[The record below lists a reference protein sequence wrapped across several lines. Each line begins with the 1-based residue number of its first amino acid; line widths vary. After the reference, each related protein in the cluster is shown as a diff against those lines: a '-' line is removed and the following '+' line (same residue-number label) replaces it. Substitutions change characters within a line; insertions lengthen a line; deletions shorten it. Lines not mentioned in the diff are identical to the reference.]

1 MSIFIEKYPFG
12 GMTQWIYQRFTAIY
26 MIFYFLLLGLKL
38 YQVEINYDNWLMV
51 MSPLWMRIVTI
62 IFFYFMLFHAWIG
75 VQHVIEDYIQSIVV
89 RKLINL
95 LFLLLVVGQLVIL
108 PYFLFG
114 VVSA

>member
-1 MSIFIEKYPFG
+1 
-12 GMTQWIYQRFTAIY
+12 
-26 MIFYFLLLGLKL
+26 
-38 YQVEINYDNWLMV
+38 
-51 MSPLWMRIVTI
+51 
-62 IFFYFMLFHAWIG
+62 
-75 VQHVIEDYIQSIVV
+75 VV